1 MEQMRNDFNQMNISR
16 GNFAPA
22 VLFESG
28 FVRIGISAMVLVRK
42 LRDSSYRKRV
52 GAVWGGEVR

>member
-16 GNFAPA
+16 GNFGPA

-28 FVRIGISAMVLVRK
+28 FVRIGITAMFFSPK
-42 LRDSSYRKRV
+42 I
-52 GAVWGGEVR
+52 EVFEL